1 MKKILSFLM
10 VLSLLAAV
18 CIPSAASSPDV
29 CFSVEGAEG
38 APGDTVE
45 VRVYLTENPGIWS
58 ARFDVNFDP
67 DDLTLLD
74 VSNGTVFTNG
84 EFIKSRLDLDGFYV
98 YYAQLDSFMANNR
111 NEGLILT
118 LTFLINEG
126 AEDSQ
131 VYLSFPNN
139 GAGWYFSGLDPTVDY
154 SVPENGSVCCTVSV
168 TEKEEALPGDLNCDG
183 KLNAVD
189 CNLMKT
195 LILGMADPD
204 EAQLRASDLN
214 GDGKINAVDGNL
226 IKQLV
231 LGL

>member
-1 MKKILSFLM
+1 MRKILSFLM

-18 CIPSAASSPDV
+18 CVPSAASSPDV

-45 VRVYLTENPGIWS
+45 VRVYLTENPGIWA

-98 YYAQLDSFMANNR
+98 YYAQLDIYGANNY
-111 NEGLILT
+111 NEGVILT
-118 LTFLINEG
+118 LAFRINEG

-131 VYLSFPNN
+131 VSLSFPNG
-139 GAGWYFSGLDPTVDY
+139 GAGWFFSGLDPTVDY
-154 SVPENGSVCCTVSV
+154 TVPANGSVSCTVSV
-168 TEKEEALPGDLNCDG
+168 TDNTSVPGDLNCDG

-189 CNLMKT
+189 CNLIKA
-195 LILGMADPD
+195 LILGMADRD
-204 EAQLRASDLN
+204 EARLRAADLN
-214 GDGKINAVDGNL
+214 ADGKINAVDGNL
-226 IKQLV
+226 LKQWV